1 MALQDLALTGP
12 VTFTAQVRDEEGVT
26 LVCLQGELD
35 LSNVSVFCTRFWWLP
50 NCLLLRRCES
60 ISLRWSFID
69 STTIGFLVAACKK
82 ERSAGGIF
90 SLRCS
95 EGPVFRVLEVSGL
108 IDFFKVEVV
117 A

>member
-1 MALQDLALTGP
+1 MALQDDALTGP
-12 VTFTAQVRDEEGVT
+12 VTFTAQVREAEGVT

-35 LSNVSVFCTRFWWLP
+35 LSTASALHE
-50 NCLLLRRCES
+50 LLVAPELLTAPEVR
-60 ISLRWSFID
+60 IDLTQVIFID
-69 STTIGFLVAACKK
+69 STTIGLLVAACKK
-82 ERSAGGIF
+82 ERSVGGIF

-95 EGPVFRVLEVSGL
+95 EGPVLRVLEVSGL

>member
-1 MALQDLALTGP
+1 MAPELLTAPEVRIDLT
-12 VTFTAQVRDEEGVT
+12 QV
-26 LVCLQGELD
+26 
-35 LSNVSVFCTRFWWLP
+35 
-50 NCLLLRRCES
+50 
-60 ISLRWSFID
+60 SFID